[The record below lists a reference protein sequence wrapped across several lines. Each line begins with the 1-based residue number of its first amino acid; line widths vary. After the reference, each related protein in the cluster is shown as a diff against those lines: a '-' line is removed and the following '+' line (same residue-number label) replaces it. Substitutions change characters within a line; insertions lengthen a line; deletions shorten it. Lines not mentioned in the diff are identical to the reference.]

1 MYMITNK
8 IKIDI
13 PSFLDS
19 TIPLD
24 RGIFGV
30 YCFTGHQGSGKTYS
44 LNKFIRK
51 HHQGKKIYSNVTL
64 SDLDYEPIRDIEH
77 LYSLANERNIY
88 IIYDEIFTLM
98 SKSKKDRE
106 MLEEFLPQ
114 MRKMGNIFL
123 TTAQYWL
130 ELDITFRRF
139 VRIQIECST
148 RPMGRLGGI
157 LFEEYYDTT
166 KIQWDNLQNEYV
178 SPTISKKLSK
188 YQKRYME
195 TYDTHERIRSLNK
208 KILANE
214 TLRLTDGE
222 GASLKLKELKT
233 KELPKIPTAF
243 LPPIPL
249 KPTALLP
256 KNTLATPQKQPTKK
270 PITINT
276 L

>member
-1 MYMITNK
+1 MIFIVTMYMVTNK
-8 IKIDI
+8 IKLDI
-13 PSFLDS
+13 PSFFDS

-51 HHQGKKIYSNVTL
+51 HHQGKKIYSNITL
-64 SDLDYEPIRDIEH
+64 DNLEYEPIRDINH

-178 SPTISKKLSK
+178 SPNISKKVSK

-208 KILANE
+208 KIVANE
-214 TLRLTDGE
+214 KVNAPQPGGE
-222 GASLKLKELKT
+222 PLKLKQLNNKNIIRVNPR
-233 KELPKIPTAF
+233 KSSR
-243 LPPIPL
+243 PL
-249 KPTALLP
+249 RS
-256 KNTLATPQKQPTKK
+256 
-270 PITINT
+270 I
-276 L
+276 